1 MKTRTILLP
10 GKLYRKLVKY
20 ARKIA
25 SGEIFLTRSGKGL
38 SRQPDLGGDES
49 PPLRQG
55 EGGVVKL
62 ADILG
67 HSSIETTRIYLIS
80 TGAEYARQMDW
91 LGRVSWPQLK
101 TKRNV

>member
-38 SRQPDLGGDES
+38 VKAADLGGDES

-80 TGAEYARQMDW
+80 AGAEHARQLDW
-91 LGRVSWPQLK
+91 LWRVSWPQLK